1 VLCLCRLAHPRNQ
14 NELTEAKWVRTP
26 RRRAGAIER
35 PVLVSYSVL
44 VLHAGLCGGIRE
56 NVPQLRETE
65 EDCAEASAR
74 QVAIG
79 EHFDEHKV
87 TVILQVSA
95 TTRTS
100 HCASLRRCG
109 L

>member
-1 VLCLCRLAHPRNQ
+1 MLCLCRLAHPRNQ
-14 NELTEAKWVRTP
+14 NELTEAKWVRP
-26 RRRAGAIER
+26 ASAGAIGR
-35 PVLVSYSVL
+35 PVLVSYAVL
-44 VLHAGLCGGIRE
+44 LLHGGLYDGVRE
-56 NVPQLRETE
+56 NIPRLRKKEG
-65 EDCAEASAR
+65 DCAEASAR

-79 EHFDEHKV
+79 EHFQEHTV